1 MRVQRKA
8 KVHRA
13 AVDSD
18 RHREAEASS
27 KTLHAQVAVQCFA
40 AQFTDAAAAAIADQ
54 ALQQQLAVLF
64 DDRQGGSAGVAS
76 VSAKVFASPLGW

>member
-13 AVDSD
+13 AVGSD
-18 RHREAEASS
+18 RHREAEAPCE
-27 KTLHAQVAVQCFA
+27 TLHAQVAVQCFA
-40 AQFTDAAAAAIADQ
+40 PQVTDAASAAIADQ